1 MLLVQITNMFCNHQN
16 TLIMG
21 DCNLGPTFESYMKE
35 EFEMSMMGELN
46 YFLGPQ
52 IK

>member
-1 MLLVQITNMFCNHQN
+1 MQ
-16 TLIMG
+16 G
-21 DCNLGPTFESYMKE
+21 

-52 IK
+52 IKQLEEGTFCEPNEVLQ